1 MKIKIAKELVAKGF
15 DKDMVADAVMSKPEK
30 TETQEER
37 KLNKEAIELLE
48 IEIVKLKE
56 ELQRLE
62 NNENTDEYDDMLD
75 DCNPEIKIGTLRY
88 SPSHVLKNV
97 DEIAYNCGMNEYN
110 DEKMSEL
117 EDEIKGKEQE
127 LKELKAEEKQEIT
140 T

>member
-1 MKIKIAKELVAKGF
+1 MTNQF
-15 DKDMVADAVMSKPEK
+15 
-30 TETQEER
+30 
-37 KLNKEAIELLE
+37 
-48 IEIVKLKE
+48 EIVKLQE
-56 ELQRLE
+56 EIEKLNTELRRLE

-75 DCNPEIKIGTLRY
+75 ECSPEIKIGSLRY